1 MSVPN
6 GAFTRTNS
14 FGNDVARVIPMFFI
28 ESVPD
33 EVASASAGRPIFRD
47 EERVE
52 IIFPG
57 NPHTRPV
64 KIVTDEERMRW
75 PDQYKAF
82 KAGQEV
88 AIDGTPIEE
97 WPRLKKSQVYE
108 LKALGFM
115 TIESI
120 AAMSDLACQRI
131 GLGGRQL
138 KELATAFLDDA
149 ERNKLNEKQAAEIDA
164 RTAEIAAL
172 KNQLASLSAM
182 LTPMHA
188 ELQALKNAPHPIAS
202 VIPGMVDPIEQAKAG
217 FVPSQAA
224 PATSS
229 LADLGARKRP
239 AQAPAVAAAGAVKK
253 EGASA

>member
-6 GAFTRTNS
+6 GTFTRTNS

-64 KIVTDEERMRW
+64 KIVTDVERMKW

-82 KAGQEV
+82 KAGQDV
-88 AIDGTPIEE
+88 ALDGTPIEE
-97 WPRLKKSQVYE
+97 WPRLKRSQVLE
-108 LKALGFM
+108 LKAVGFF

-120 AAMSDLACQRI
+120 AAMSDLAMQRI

-138 KELATAFLDDA
+138 AELAKAFLDDA
-149 ERNKLNEKQAAEIDA
+149 ERNKLNEQQNAVINRQDAEL
-164 RTAEIAAL
+164 AAL
-172 KNQLASLSAM
+172 KNQIAQ
-182 LTPMHA
+182 LTALYQPMHA
-188 ELQALKNAPHPIAS
+188 ELQALKNQPHPIAS
-202 VIPGMVDPIEQAKAG
+202 TIPGMLDPIEQAKMG
-217 FVPSQAA
+217 FVPPQGA

-229 LADLGARKRP
+229 LADLAPRKR
-239 AQAPAVAAAGAVKK
+239 AGQATPVAKK
-253 EGASA
+253 EGAAA

>member
-1 MSVPN
+1 MSVAN
-6 GAFTRTNS
+6 GTFTRTNS

-33 EVASASAGRPIFRD
+33 EVASATAGRPIFRD

-64 KIVTDEERMRW
+64 KIVTNEERMKW
-75 PDQYKAF
+75 PEQYKAF
-82 KAGQEV
+82 KAGQEMPL
-88 AIDGTPIEE
+88 DGTPIEE
-97 WPRLKKSQVYE
+97 WPRLKKSQVLE
-108 LKALGFM
+108 LKAIGFM

-120 AAMSDLACQRI
+120 AAMNDLAMQRI

-138 KELATAFLDDA
+138 AELAKAFLDDA
-149 ERNKLNEKQAAEIDA
+149 ERLKLNEQQNAVINRQDAEL
-164 RTAEIAAL
+164 AAL
-172 KNQLASLSAM
+172 KNQVAQLSAL

-188 ELQALKNAPHPIAS
+188 ELQALKNQPHPIAS
-202 VIPGMVDPIEQAKAG
+202 IIPGMVDPMEQAKVG
-217 FVPSQAA
+217 FVAPQGS

-229 LADLGARKRP
+229 LADLAVRKRP
-239 AQAPAVAAAGAVKK
+239 AQASAPAKK
-253 EGASA
+253 EGTAA

>member
-1 MSVPN
+1 MSVVAN
-6 GAFTRTNS
+6 GTFTRTNS

-64 KIVTDEERMRW
+64 KIVTDEERMKW

-82 KAGQEV
+82 KAGQEQ
-88 AIDGTPIEE
+88 ALDGTPIEE

-108 LKALGFM
+108 LKALGFL

-131 GLGGRQL
+131 GLGGTQL
-138 KELATAFLDDA
+138 KALAAAFLDDA
-149 ERNKLNEKQAAEIDA
+149 ERLKLNEQQNAVINRQDAEL
-164 RTAEIAAL
+164 AAL
-172 KNQLASLSAM
+172 KNQVAQLSAM

-188 ELQALKNAPHPIAS
+188 ELQALKNQPHPIAS
-202 VIPGMVDPIEQAKAG
+202 MIPGMNDPMEQAKAG
-217 FVPSQAA
+217 FVPPQGP

-229 LADLGARKRP
+229 LADLAPRKRP
-239 AQAPAVAAAGAVKK
+239 GQAMQAKK
-253 EGASA
+253 EGAAA